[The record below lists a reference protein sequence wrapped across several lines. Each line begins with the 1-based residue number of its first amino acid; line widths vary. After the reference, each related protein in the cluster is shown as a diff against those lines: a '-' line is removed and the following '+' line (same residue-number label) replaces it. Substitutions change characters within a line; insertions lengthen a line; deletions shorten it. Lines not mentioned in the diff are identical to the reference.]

1 MASEP
6 LAAEESPFYVRWSP
20 EHSRFAIELKLPL
33 VAKISSE
40 LDRNEKLDIE
50 IGGVLIGNVLGGRV
64 PTLRIEN
71 VEILPRGV
79 ENGGIY
85 IPGPDHLARLEEV
98 RKTARAQHR
107 TALGFFRSH
116 CRPGPL
122 NPSLADR
129 SLLSTE
135 FKNSA
140 YALLLIQAS
149 APRTAAFFVA
159 ENGELPND
167 ASVREFRFN
176 EAAFKALPEVEAE
189 AATGLA
195 ERSEPAQHSPRNWYI
210 GAALA
215 GLLIVLGALWLAAGT
230 GTMPDWLATG
240 SRQLDLKV
248 TGSDRRLK
256 ISWNHDARQMGPAS
270 TGTVAIVDGAS
281 RRDIKLGADELKMG
295 SVEYDG
301 AGRRVEVTMTV
312 NTPESAPLSEA
323 AKWPPP

>member
-20 EHSRFAIELKLPL
+20 EHSRFAIELKLAL
-33 VAKISSE
+33 VSKISGE
-40 LDRNEKLDIE
+40 LNRTEKLDME

-64 PTLRIEN
+64 PTLRIEA

-85 IPGPDHLARLEEV
+85 VPGPDHLARFQEI

-122 NPSLADR
+122 KPSLADR

-140 YALLLIQAS
+140 YALLLIEAT

-159 ENGELPND
+159 
-167 ASVREFRFN
+167 
-176 EAAFKALPEVEAE
+176 
-189 AATGLA
+189 
-195 ERSEPAQHSPRNWYI
+195 
-210 GAALA
+210 
-215 GLLIVLGALWLAAGT
+215 
-230 GTMPDWLATG
+230 
-240 SRQLDLKV
+240 
-248 TGSDRRLK
+248 
-256 ISWNHDARQMGPAS
+256 
-270 TGTVAIVDGAS
+270 
-281 RRDIKLGADELKMG
+281 
-295 SVEYDG
+295 
-301 AGRRVEVTMTV
+301 
-312 NTPESAPLSEA
+312 
-323 AKWPPP
+323 

>member
-1 MASEP
+1 MASGD
-6 LAAEESPFYVRWSP
+6 SPFYIRWSP
-20 EHSRFAIELKLPL
+20 EHSQFAIELKLDL
-33 VAKISSE
+33 VSKVSSE
-40 LDRNEKLDIE
+40 LDRTEKLDIE
-50 IGGVLIGNVLGGRV
+50 IGGVLIGTVLAGRV
-64 PTLRIEN
+64 PTLRIDHI
-71 VEILPRGV
+71 EIMPRGG
-79 ENGGIY
+79 ENGALY
-85 IPGPDHLARLEEV
+85 IPSPDHLKRFEEV
-98 RKTARAQHR
+98 RKMARAQQKM
-107 TALGFFRSH
+107 ALGFFRSH

-122 NPSLADR
+122 KPSLADR

-176 EAAFKALPEVEAE
+176 EADFRALPEVEAE

-195 ERSEPAQHSPRNWYI
+195 ERSEPSERSPRNWYI

-215 GLLIVLGALWLAAGT
+215 GLLVVVSALWLAAGS
-230 GTMPDWLATG
+230 GAMPDWFATG

-248 TGSDRRLK
+248 TGSDRQLK
-256 ISWNHDARQMGPAS
+256 VSWNHDARQMGPAS
-270 TGTVAIVDGAS
+270 TATVTIVDGSS

-295 SVEYDG
+295 RIEYDG

-312 NTPESAPLSEA
+312 NTPEAAPLSES
-323 AKWPPP
+323 AKWAAP